1 MAISV
6 VGHANPDTDSVT
18 SAIALATLLNAQGK
32 EAKAGMQIAAA
43 ELNPESTTVLE
54 KFGLTAPE
62 LLEDASGKEIALVDF
77 SDIAQGPA
85 NLEAAELVAV
95 VDHHKIGDVT
105 TNNPILFRAEPVG
118 CTGTVL
124 NKMFKEAGVAI
135 PKDVAGGMLAAILS
149 DTVNFKSPTCTD
161 EDKAAVNDLK
171 IVAGVEDTEAL
182 FMDMLK
188 AKSAVD
194 GVPAKDLLFRDY
206 KDFDMK
212 GNKVGV
218 GQLEL
223 ATLDQ
228 VADIREALV
237 GAMEEV
243 KADGRHTVL
252 LMLTDVVKE
261 GTDLVVLSDDSAL
274 VEKAFDSK
282 LDGNSMWIPGMM
294 SRQKQTVPNL
304 QDAFGCEGPDGIS
317 TVLSDFLSGRYLWRP
332 GDLITRP
339 PFFSSVWRTGNKGEF
354 SSKRKITIPFRSMT
368 AGAKFFTWRKV

>member
-18 SAIALATLLNAQGK
+18 SAIALAALLNAQGM
-32 EAKAGMQIAAA
+32 EAKACMQIAAA
-43 ELNPESTTVLE
+43 ELNPESTTVL
-54 KFGLTAPE
+54 KRFGLAAPE
-62 LLEDASGKEIALVDF
+62 LLDDAAGKQIALVDF
-77 SDIAQGPA
+77 SDLAQGPA
-85 NLEAAELVAV
+85 NLDAAELVAV

-124 NKMFKEAGVAI
+124 NKMFKEAGVTI

-149 DTVNFKSPTCTD
+149 DTVNFKSPTCT
-161 EDKAAVNDLK
+161 EDDKVAVNDLK
-171 IVAGVEDTEAL
+171 VIAGVTDTEEL
-182 FMDMLK
+182 FMEMLK

-228 VADIREALV
+228 VAKVREELV
-237 GAMEEV
+237 KAMEAV
-243 KADGRHTVL
+243 KAEGRHTVL

-261 GTDLVVLSDDSAL
+261 GTDLVVLSDDPAL
-274 VEKAFDSK
+274 IEKAFDGK

-294 SRQKQTVPNL
+294 SRKKQTVPNL
-304 QDAFGCEGPDGIS
+304 QKAFGC
-317 TVLSDFLSGRYLWRP
+317 
-332 GDLITRP
+332 
-339 PFFSSVWRTGNKGEF
+339 
-354 SSKRKITIPFRSMT
+354 
-368 AGAKFFTWRKV
+368 

>member
-1 MAISV
+1 MTISV

-18 SAIALATLLNAQGK
+18 SAIALATLLNAQGQ
-32 EAKAGMQIAAA
+32 EAKACMQIAAA
-43 ELNPESTTVLE
+43 DLNPESTTVL
-54 KFGLTAPE
+54 KRFGLAAPE
-62 LLEDASGKEIALVDF
+62 MLNDAAGKKIALVDF
-77 SDIAQGPA
+77 SDLAQGPA
-85 NLEAAELVAV
+85 NLDSAELVAV

-149 DTVNFKSPTCTD
+149 DTVNFKSPTCT
-161 EDKAAVNDLK
+161 EDDKLAVNDLK
-171 IVAGVEDTEAL
+171 TIAGVTDTEEL
-182 FMDMLK
+182 FMEMLK

-228 VADIREALV
+228 VADVREALV
-237 GAMEEV
+237 GAMEAV
-243 KADGRHTVL
+243 KADGRHSVL

-261 GTDLVVLSDDSAL
+261 GTDLVVLSDDPAL
-274 VEKAFDSK
+274 IEKAFDTK
-282 LDGNSMWIPGMM
+282 LSGNSMWIPGMM
-294 SRQKQTVPNL
+294 SRKKQTVPNL
-304 QDAFGCEGPDGIS
+304 QKAFGC
-317 TVLSDFLSGRYLWRP
+317 
-332 GDLITRP
+332 
-339 PFFSSVWRTGNKGEF
+339 
-354 SSKRKITIPFRSMT
+354 
-368 AGAKFFTWRKV
+368 

>member
-1 MAISV
+1 MTISV
-6 VGHANPDTDSVT
+6 VGHSNPDTDSVT
-18 SAIALATLLNAQGK
+18 SAIALAALMNAQGQD
-32 EAKAGMQIAAA
+32 AKATMQSSADD
-43 ELNPESTTVLE
+43 LNPESKMVLDR
-54 KFGLTAPE
+54 FGMAAPE
-62 LLEDASGKEIALVDF
+62 MIDDAAGKQIALVDF

-85 NLEAAELVAV
+85 NLSDAEVVAI

-149 DTVNFKSPTCTD
+149 DTVNFKSPTCT
-161 EDKAAVNDLK
+161 EADKAAVAELK
-171 IVAGVEDTEAL
+171 GVAGVEDTEEL

-188 AKSAVD
+188 AKSSVD

-206 KDFDMK
+206 KDFDMN
-212 GNKVGV
+212 GNKVGI

-228 VADIREALV
+228 VADIRADLM

-243 KADGRHTVL
+243 KADGRHSVL

-261 GTDLVVLSDDSAL
+261 GTDLVVLSDDPAL
-274 VEKAFDSK
+274 VEKAFGGK
-282 LDGNSMWIPGMM
+282 LENSSMWVEGMM
-294 SRQKQTVPNL
+294 SRKKQTVPNL
-304 QDAFGCEGPDGIS
+304 QNAFGC
-317 TVLSDFLSGRYLWRP
+317 
-332 GDLITRP
+332 
-339 PFFSSVWRTGNKGEF
+339 
-354 SSKRKITIPFRSMT
+354 
-368 AGAKFFTWRKV
+368 

>member
-18 SAIALATLLNAQGK
+18 SAIALATLLNAQGM
-32 EAKAGMQIAAA
+32 EAKACMQIAAA
-43 ELNPESTTVLE
+43 DLNPESTTVL
-54 KFGLTAPE
+54 KRFGLAAPE
-62 LLEDASGKEIALVDF
+62 LLDDAAGKQIALVDF
-77 SDIAQGPA
+77 SDLAQGPA
-85 NLEAAELVAV
+85 NLNAAELVAV

-149 DTVNFKSPTCTD
+149 DTVNFKSPTCT
-161 EDKAAVNDLK
+161 EDDKVAVNDLK
-171 IVAGVEDTEAL
+171 VIAGVTDTEEL
-182 FMDMLK
+182 FMEMLK

-223 ATLDQ
+223 ATLGQ
-228 VADIREALV
+228 VAKVREELV
-237 GAMEEV
+237 KAMEAV
-243 KADGRHTVL
+243 KAEGRHSVL

-261 GTDLVVLSDDSAL
+261 GTDLVVLSDDPAL
-274 VEKAFDSK
+274 IEKAFDTK

-294 SRQKQTVPNL
+294 SRKKQTVPNL
-304 QDAFGCEGPDGIS
+304 QKAFGC
-317 TVLSDFLSGRYLWRP
+317 
-332 GDLITRP
+332 
-339 PFFSSVWRTGNKGEF
+339 
-354 SSKRKITIPFRSMT
+354 
-368 AGAKFFTWRKV
+368 